1 MLPHSAANLKMVR
14 PALTTLPERGEKSG
28 MKIIPACLAVALMS
42 TGTMAQSL
50 DPAHIK
56 EDVRVLSSDAF
67 EGRGPGQA
75 SEGRVV
81 AYIARQMERAG
92 LKPAG
97 PNGSWYQDVSMVR
110 LTRGTAS
117 AGVRVAGASVPLR
130 AGQEVTVAPSA
141 AGRTTIADAPL
152 VFGGYGVIDPK
163 LGWDPFAG
171 VDLAGKVVM
180 VLWGDPDVEAGRD
193 LGFGGRAATLAGRT
207 GSKFAPLR
215 ARGAVG
221 IVVVHEDFAASY
233 PWSQVAN
240 GDAVPTYA
248 LDTGAVP
255 PAGAQVRMSMRRDVA
270 ADLLRWAGFDYA
282 DLKRRSQDKA
292 FRALPIGDATISVD
306 FTATADKVVSRNVVG
321 ILPGTTRAND
331 TVLYGAHWD
340 AYGRNA
346 FDPVADRTRNGAV
359 DNAIGTAT
367 MLEIARAYAAGP
379 RPQRSVL
386 FAAWT
391 AEEKGLLGA
400 TWYASN
406 PLRPLE
412 TTAAAFNLDP
422 HVAPDRTRN
431 LELIGPGRTPLEAD
445 LKRVAA
451 AEGLRVDDEVN
462 SEAGWYFRSDHF
474 PFAEKGVPTVY
485 FRAGSD
491 LVRGG
496 RAAGERIKD
505 AYNARCYHQTCDEF
519 DPKWTMAGAAQEG
532 RVAYRL
538 GREIADGGRWPGW
551 NAGSAY
557 GAVRAASDA
566 QCR

>member
-1 MLPHSAANLKMVR
+1 
-14 PALTTLPERGEKSG
+14 
-28 MKIIPACLAVALMS
+28 MKIIFVALS
-42 TGTMAQSL
+42 LLVGGAAGYAKLL
-50 DPAHIK
+50 DPARIK

-67 EGRGPGQA
+67 EGRGPGQG
-75 SEGRVV
+75 SEPRVV
-81 AYIARQMERAG
+81 AYIAKQMERAG

-97 PNGSWYQDVSMVR
+97 PDGSWYQDVPMVR
-110 LTRGTAS
+110 LTRGPAS
-117 AGVRVAGASVPLR
+117 AGVRVAGTSVPLR

-141 AGRTTIADAPL
+141 AGQTTIADAPL
-152 VFGGYGVIDPK
+152 VFGGYGVIDAK

-171 VDLAGKVVM
+171 VDLRGKVVM

-240 GDAVPTYA
+240 GDKVPSYS
-248 LDTGAVP
+248 LDTGATP
-255 PAGAQVRMSMRRDVA
+255 IIGAQARMSMRRDVA
-270 ADLLRWAGFDYA
+270 ADLLRRAGLNYA
-282 DLKRRSQDKA
+282 DLKRRSQNKA
-292 FRALPIGDATISVD
+292 FRAVPIGDATLSVD
-306 FTATADKVVSRNVVG
+306 FAATADKVVSRNVVG
-321 ILPGTTRAND
+321 ILPGTTRAGE

-367 MLEIARAYAAGP
+367 LLEIARAYAAGP
-379 RPQRSVL
+379 RPRRSVL

-451 AEGLRVDDEVN
+451 AEGLRVDDEEN

-491 LVRGG
+491 LARGG
-496 RAAGERIKD
+496 RAAGERIKA

-519 DPKWTMAGAAQEG
+519 NPNWTLAGAAQEG
-532 RVAYRL
+532 RVAYQL

-551 NAGSAY
+551 NAGSGYA
-557 GAVRAASDA
+557 AVRAQTDA
-566 QCR
+566 ARR

>member
-1 MLPHSAANLKMVR
+1 MFLLGAALLMGGSA
-14 PALTTLPERGEKSG
+14 
-28 MKIIPACLAVALMS
+28 LAQ
-42 TGTMAQSL
+42 TL
-50 DPAHIK
+50 DPARIK

-75 SEGRVV
+75 SEPRVV
-81 AYIARQMERAG
+81 AYIARQMQAAG
-92 LKPAG
+92 LQPAG
-97 PNGSWYQDVSMVR
+97 PDGSWYQDVPMTR
-110 LTRGTAS
+110 LTRGPATAN
-117 AGVRVAGASVPLR
+117 VRVGGAGVPLR

-141 AGRTTIADAPL
+141 AGRTTITGAPL

-171 VDLAGKVVM
+171 VDLRGKVVM

-221 IVVVHEDFAASY
+221 IIAVHEDFAASY

-240 GDAVPTYA
+240 GDRVPAYS
-248 LDTGAVP
+248 LDTGAP
-255 PAGAQVRMSMRRDVA
+255 APAGEPQARMSMRRDVA
-270 ADLLRWAGFDYA
+270 ADLLRRAGLDYA
-282 DLKRRSQDKA
+282 ELKRRSQSKA
-292 FRALPIGDATISVD
+292 FRALPIGDAAISVD
-306 FTATADKVVSRNVVG
+306 FTATADRVVSRNVVG
-321 ILPGTTRAND
+321 LLPGAGRANE

-346 FDPVADRTRNGAV
+346 FDPPADRTRNGAV
-359 DNAIGTAT
+359 DNAAGTAT
-367 MLEIARAYAAGP
+367 LLEIARAFAAGP

-400 TWYASN
+400 TWYAGH

-422 HVAPDRTRN
+422 HVVLDRTRN

-445 LKRVAA
+445 LRRVARA
-451 AEGLRVDDEVN
+451 QGLRVDPEAN
-462 SEAGWYFRSDHF
+462 GEAGWYFRSDHF

-496 RAAGERIKD
+496 RVAGERIK
-505 AYNARCYHQTCDEF
+505 AGYNARCYHQTCDEF
-519 DPKWTMAGAAQEG
+519 DPRWTMAGTAQEG
-532 RVAYRL
+532 EVAFRL
-538 GREIADGGRWPGW
+538 GREIANGGRWPGW
-551 NAGSAY
+551 NPGTPFA
-557 GAVRAASDA
+557 AVRESSAPL
-566 QCR
+566 RR

>member
-1 MLPHSAANLKMVR
+1 MTRFLLAALLLFAASAA
-14 PALTTLPERGEKSG
+14 
-28 MKIIPACLAVALMS
+28 
-42 TGTMAQSL
+42 AQTL
-50 DPAHIK
+50 DPARIK
-56 EDVRVLSSDAF
+56 EDVRVLASDAF
-67 EGRGPGQA
+67 EGRGPGQG
-75 SEGRVV
+75 SEPLVV
-81 AYIARQMERAG
+81 AYIAKQMERAG

-97 PNGSWYQDVSMVR
+97 PNGSWYQDVPMVR
-110 LTRGTAS
+110 LTREFAT
-117 AGVRVAGASVPLR
+117 AGVRVAGANVPLR

-141 AGRTTIADAPL
+141 AGRTTIAGAPL
-152 VFGGYGVIDPK
+152 VFGGYGVIDSR

-171 VDLAGKVVM
+171 VDLRGKVVM
-180 VLWGDPDVEAGRD
+180 VLWGDPDAEAGRD

-233 PWSQVAN
+233 PWSQVAS

-255 PAGAQVRMSMRRDVA
+255 ATGAQARTSMRRDVA
-270 ADLLRWAGFDYA
+270 ADLLRRAGLDYA
-282 DLKRRSQDKA
+282 DLKRRSRDKG
-292 FRALPIGDATISVD
+292 FRAVAIGDAMISVD
-306 FTATADKVVSRNVVG
+306 FAAAADKVVSRNVVG
-321 ILPGTTRAND
+321 ILPGTTRANE

-367 MLEIARAYAAGP
+367 MLEIARAYARGP
-379 RPQRSVL
+379 RPRRSVL

-406 PLRPLE
+406 PLRPLA

-445 LKRVAA
+445 LRRVAT
-451 AEGLRVDDEVN
+451 AEGLRVDDEEN

-474 PFAEKGVPTVY
+474 PFAERGVPTVY

-491 LVRGG
+491 LVAGG
-496 RAAGERIKD
+496 RAAGERIKA

-519 DPKWTMAGAAQEG
+519 DPNWTLAGAAQEG

-538 GREIADGGRWPGW
+538 GREIADSGRWPGW
-551 NAGSAY
+551 NAGSPY
-557 GAVRAASDA
+557 TGVRAETDA
-566 QCR
+566 ARR